1 MITSTVQNL
10 KASHCQEGNSLRHV
24 PVDQTRP
31 ECGYLSWCWSV
42 GRFLH
47 VLVQAATEVCYQGDV
62 GGLPALELLSFL
74 YITEMNK
81 KKRLRTV

>member
-1 MITSTVQNL
+1 MITSTVQSL

-31 ECGYLSWCWSV
+31 GCGYLSWCWSG

-47 VLVQAATEVCYQGDV
+47 VLVQAVTEVSYQGGV
-62 GGLPALELLSFL
+62 GPLPALELLSFL
-74 YITEMNK
+74 YIKEMNK
-81 KKRLRTV
+81 KKRVRTV